1 MYKSIY
7 AYLAIAALLLA
18 GCERNNP
25 AGEVDENPVDI
36 YITDFTFQDLGKH
49 FVSIEEHGDKGVV
62 KAFVAAGTNI
72 RDLTPVIIHTGSAIE
87 PPSEEAQDFSKIIT
101 YTLTN
106 ESGVTKEYDVV
117 VAFGNSTK
125 SLTKFG
131 STKLGITTTINQSK
145 RTVSLLVPYNTDITK
160 FSPDVEF
167 SGFSIEPDTTAP
179 QDFTKPVVYTV
190 TATDGSTLNY
200 TVELRVSTVPMLII
214 NTPIDISD
222 IGKELW
228 TTGATYKLHD
238 GKKQQQQGLVCSGN
252 LDIKGRG
259 NTSWSFEKKPYSLK
273 LEDGHKTALLG
284 MPAHRRWV
292 LLANSADKT
301 LLRNELAF
309 KIGQLFD
316 GLKWT
321 PHAEQVELFF
331 NDEYRGVYLLTEHLK
346 IDNHRVNVP
355 KISDTEPN
363 GGYLLELLNGLAE
376 EPCFQTNNGKIINIK
391 DPNDNIDAVKNS
403 IKNTVNTAEASVYAA
418 AAANTSYRQ
427 YFDVPSIVDFIL
439 VNEIVKNRD
448 VDWGSV
454 YFYYNPAEVKFF
466 FGPLW
471 DFDIAFGNATPG
483 EEAYKPERF
492 TARPCTIWLK
502 HLFNDPELGE
512 QVKARWAQKSAEVHA
527 MLDYLNQATAYI
539 DNAQQRNFERWNV
552 MNEFI
557 WPNLPIQGSYEA
569 EVEFVR
575 NYFTQRLEWLD
586 ANIQN
591 INNSA
596 LFGPC
601 NH

>member
-1 MYKSIY
+1 MYKFIY
-7 AYLAIAALLLA
+7 SYMVIALLAA
-18 GCERNNP
+18 GCESKSSEEIVNNP
-25 AGEVDENPVDI
+25 VNI
-36 YITDFTFQDLGKH
+36 YITEFTFQGLGNH
-49 FVSIEEHGDKGVV
+49 FVDIQEREDKGVIKV
-62 KAFVAAGTNI
+62 YVAAGTDI
-72 RDLTPVIIHTGSAIE
+72 HSLTPDIVHNGSTID
-87 PPSEEAQDFSKIIT
+87 PPADEAQDFSKVIT
-101 YTLTN
+101 YTLTDEN
-106 ESGVTKEYDVV
+106 GVTKKYDVV
-117 VAFGNSTK
+117 VAFGNATK
-125 SLTKFG
+125 TLSKFS
-131 STKLGITTTINQSK
+131 STKLGVNAVINQSK
-145 RTVSLLVPYNTDITK
+145 RTVSMLVPYNTDITK
-160 FSPDVEF
+160 FSPDVQF
-167 SGFSIEPDTTAP
+167 SGYRIAPDTIAP

-200 TVELRVSTVPMLII
+200 TVELRVSDVPMLLI
-214 NTPIDISD
+214 NSSHDISD
-222 IGKELW
+222 IGREFW
-228 TTGATYKLHD
+228 MEGASYKLHD
-238 GKKQQQQGLVCSGN
+238 GKKQQQHGLVCSGK

-259 NTSWSFEKKPYSLK
+259 NTSWGFEKKPYSLK

-301 LLRNELAF
+301 LLRNELTF

-331 NDEYRGVYLLTEHLK
+331 NDDYRGVYLLTEHLK
-346 IDNHRVNVP
+346 IDNDRVDVP
-355 KISDTEPN
+355 KISDTEPT

-376 EPCFQTNNGKIINIK
+376 DPWFQTSHGKVVNIK

-403 IKNTVNTAEASVYAA
+403 IINTVNAAENSVYAA
-418 AAANTSYRQ
+418 DGGDISYRQ
-427 YFDVPSIVDFIL
+427 YFDVASIVDFIL
-439 VNEIVKNRD
+439 VNEVVKNRD

-454 YFYYNPAEVKFF
+454 YFYYNPAENKFF

-483 EEAYKPERF
+483 EEAYNPERF

-502 HLFNDPELGE
+502 HLFNDPDFRE
-512 QVKARWAQKSAEVHA
+512 QVKVRWKEKSQQVHDI
-527 MLDYLNQATAYI
+527 LKYIDQATAYI
-539 DNAQQRNFERWNV
+539 DDAQQRNFERWNV
-552 MNEFI
+552 MNESI

-575 NYFTQRLEWLD
+575 NYFTLRLQWLD
-586 ANIQN
+586 ANIDN
-591 INNSA
+591 LNNSA